1 MVVCHCLAI
10 NDATIR
16 ELIEAGA
23 LSVEEIGS
31 RCGAGTE
38 CGACVEQVQRLAAH
52 QKLVA
57 ANPQRLPI
65 GSALHER
72 GDLNQCKDQ
81 NR

>member
-38 CGACVEQVQRLAAH
+38 CGACVEQVQRLAA
-52 QKLVA
+52 
-57 ANPQRLPI
+57 PQSFVTVSYTHLTLPTI
-65 GSALHER
+65 YSV
-72 GDLNQCKDQ
+72 
-81 NR
+81 